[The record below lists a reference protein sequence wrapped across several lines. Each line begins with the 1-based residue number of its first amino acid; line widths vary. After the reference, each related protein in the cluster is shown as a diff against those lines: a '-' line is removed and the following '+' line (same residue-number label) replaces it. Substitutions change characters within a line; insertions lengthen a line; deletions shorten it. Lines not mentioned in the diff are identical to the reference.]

1 MTEIGKNSKR
11 TEIGESNDLITE
23 QVCKELGFVDAALM
37 IRENVFF
44 YQHPDG
50 TVHLAYAEFDI
61 GKPIR
66 RVSDLKI
73 IYKCITGKQL

>member
-11 TEIGESNDLITE
+11 IEDGGSNDLLTE
-23 QVCKELGFVDAALM
+23 EVCKELGFVDATLK
-37 IRENVFF
+37 IRDNLFF

-61 GKPIR
+61 GKPITKL
-66 RVSDLKI
+66 SELKI
-73 IYKCITGKQL
+73 IYKCMTGKEI